1 MECRGLASPRSTDKI
16 SQILDN
22 MYIISDK
29 RLDKSTIRGI
39 NQVCLQHTIKYTTYF
54 LFHNILHLSV
64 DFRFKGWTIVSI
76 SLFVWL
82 CCVMFLIK
90 ENVSLFDLNCQIKFN
105 VFLLLNLLE
114 KMTKR
119 FLLIPQ
125 TKLYVFCSVI
135 LPFSSFLFV
144 FFNIFFRQSCRCFLS
159 PFRCCHCCCHLQW
172 APWKYNFED
181 TRRKNFRRQNIV
193 ETLTNCRYIS
203 TSRDPILRRTDPPKV
218 STWKVLLRISF

>member
-1 MECRGLASPRSTDKI
+1 MECWGLASPRSTDKI

-54 LFHNILHLSV
+54 HFHNILNLSV

-82 CCVMFLIK
+82 YCVMFLIK

-125 TKLYVFCSVI
+125 TKLYVFCSVF
-135 LPFSSFLFV
+135 LPFSSAFSVFCFV
-144 FFNIFFRQSCRCFLS
+144 FFNIFFRQSCRCFL
-159 PFRCCHCCCHLQW
+159 
-172 APWKYNFED
+172 
-181 TRRKNFRRQNIV
+181 
-193 ETLTNCRYIS
+193 
-203 TSRDPILRRTDPPKV
+203 
-218 STWKVLLRISF
+218 